1 MKSATKNGI
10 RVTLNISSNIVND
23 PNDENTFLYKL
34 LITNTQVSMLRKA
47 FSNGS
52 SANIKLSKTQLHKT
66 GQSGGFLD
74 SLLGPLL
81 KTELLLIGNFLKP
94 LGKDVLI

>member
-23 PNDENTFLYKL
+23 PNDENTFLHKL

-52 SANIKLSKTQLHKT
+52 SANIKLSKTQLHNT

>member
-1 MKSATKNGI
+1 MKSAAKNGV
-10 RVTLNISSNIVND
+10 RVILNLSSNIVND
-23 PNDENTFLYKL
+23 PNDENTFLHKL
-34 LITNTQVSMLRKA
+34 LLTNTQVSMLRKA

-52 SANIKLSKTQLHKT
+52 SANIKLLKSQLHKI
-66 GQSGGFLD
+66 GFFD

-81 KTELLLIGNFLKP
+81 KTKLLLIGNFLKP

>member
-1 MKSATKNGI
+1 MKSAAKNGV
-10 RVTLNISSNIVND
+10 RVILNLSSNIVND
-23 PNDENTFLYKL
+23 PNDENTFLHKL

-52 SANIKLSKTQLHKT
+52 SADIKLSKTQLHKT
-66 GQSGGFLD
+66 GKSGGFLD

-81 KTELLLIGNFLKP
+81 KAELLLIGNFLKP

>member
-23 PNDENTFLYKL
+23 PNDENTFLHKL

>member
-23 PNDENTFLYKL
+23 PNDENTFLHKL

-94 LGKDVLI
+94 SGKDVLI

>member
-10 RVTLNISSNIVND
+10 RVILNLSSNIVND
-23 PNDENTFLYKL
+23 PNDENTFLHKL
-34 LITNTQVSMLRKA
+34 LLTNTQVSMLRKA

>member
-10 RVTLNISSNIVND
+10 RVILNLSSNIVND
-23 PNDENTFLYKL
+23 PNDENTFLHKL
-34 LITNTQVSMLRKA
+34 LLTNTQVSMLRKA
-47 FSNGS
+47 FSNVS
-52 SANIKLSKTQLHKT
+52 SAHIKLSKTQLRKI
-66 GQSGGFLD
+66 GISGGFLD